1 MKYLLKNVVRLK
13 QVVESP
19 NPKLV
24 PLEQYTKDQEKYLKW
39 LADVEEK
46 HSNQLNQASFEIK
59 NLDKHVHK
67 AIIDIDRLQ
76 KDITDLTTPKV
87 QPMNLTHNYFAK
99 LM

>member
-1 MKYLLKNVVRLK
+1 MLLLIKVPELEVHDIVTHNSSVHLLSHAIMKYLLKNVVRLK

-46 HSNQLNQASFEIK
+46 H
-59 NLDKHVHK
+59 
-67 AIIDIDRLQ
+67 
-76 KDITDLTTPKV
+76 
-87 QPMNLTHNYFAK
+87 
-99 LM
+99 